1 MQRTVHSL
9 PTLASLSIHL
19 LFVKQSV
26 GRDISSTEKLVFGQ
40 ILTARLCLVGVSS
53 FR

>member
-9 PTLASLSIHL
+9 QTLAAFSIHL
-19 LFVKQSV
+19 LFVKLSA
-26 GRDISSTEKLVFGQ
+26 GRDISSTEKLVFDQ
-40 ILTARLCLVGVSS
+40 ILMARLCLVGVSS